1 MKDKSAISSSLRNF
15 DEGNLVFPT
24 NEMKTF
30 LRSEGSTIV
39 SREKHSDS
47 LVYLNYLQVHV
58 CMCMH
63 VQVIFTHIKESI
75 QFKNLH
81 LVA

>member
-1 MKDKSAISSSLRNF
+1 MKDKSAISSSLRNL
-15 DEGNLVFPT
+15 EGNLVFPT
-24 NEMKTF
+24 AEMKTF

-63 VQVIFTHIKESI
+63 VQGIFTHIKESI
-75 QFKNLH
+75 
-81 LVA
+81 